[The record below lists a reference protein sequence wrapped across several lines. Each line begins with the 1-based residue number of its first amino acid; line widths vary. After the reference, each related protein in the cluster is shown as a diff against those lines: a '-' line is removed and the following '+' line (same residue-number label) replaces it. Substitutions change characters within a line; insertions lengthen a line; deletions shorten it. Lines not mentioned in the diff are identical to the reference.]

1 MADQSLYPAEAA
13 DPHCLG
19 EQEAARLLAGH
30 PWRRFAVV
38 GDSIAEGLGDPSPGY
53 RNEPWCDRIAAALR
67 RQRPGLSYLN
77 LGRSMATAAEVRSAQ
92 LDQALAF
99 SPDLAL
105 ASCGGADLLRFS
117 YDPDAVEAELRA
129 IVSAF
134 TRAGSDVVTVGLFDG
149 SYAPGIPAG
158 LRARQRERLHDLA
171 GRTRSVADEFGCMH
185 VGLTWHP
192 ASRDADMYSADP
204 RHGSM
209 RGHAIAAA
217 ECIRVLGAQLAA
229 AGPQTASPAARPG

>member
-1 MADQSLYPAEAA
+1 MADRCLYPAEAA

-19 EQEAARLLAGH
+19 DAEAARLLAGH

-53 RNEPWCDRIAAALR
+53 RNEPWCDRIAAELR
-67 RQRPGLSYLN
+67 RQQPALRYLN
-77 LGRSMATAAEVRSAQ
+77 LGRSMTTAAEVRATQ
-92 LDQALAF
+92 LDRALAF

-105 ASCGGADLLRFS
+105 AACGGADLLRFS

-134 TRAGSDVVTVGLFDG
+134 ARSGSDVVTVGLFDG
-149 SYAPGIPAG
+149 SHAPGLPAG

-171 GRTRSVADEFGCMH
+171 RRTRRIADDLGGMH
-185 VGLTWHP
+185 VELTWHP

-204 RHGSM
+204 RHGTM

-217 ECIRVLGAQLAA
+217 ECIRVLGAHLAATGSRA
-229 AGPQTASPAARPG
+229 AGPGARPA